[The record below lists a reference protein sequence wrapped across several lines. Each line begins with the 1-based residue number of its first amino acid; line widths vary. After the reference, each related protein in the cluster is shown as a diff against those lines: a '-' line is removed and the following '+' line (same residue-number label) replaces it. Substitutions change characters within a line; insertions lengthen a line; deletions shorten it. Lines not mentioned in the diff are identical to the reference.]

1 MSGRFKSEKAPG
13 RARTT
18 RRQIVR
24 ECFLFIFSGRA
35 VPFLSAWIDSIRV
48 FDIWLQSGRSS
59 VSGEGASKPQRDF
72 PRVTAPRREA
82 SKFCDHSS
90 ATGVV
95 CASSSRP
102 QSVCFRFV
110 FATSSWPS
118 KGGPLTA
125 PTGVFA
131 SLRARTSASATGEA
145 NEEVVRVSSTTK
157 QESGGG
163 DPTVLST

>member
-1 MSGRFKSEKAPG
+1 MCLAPG
-13 RARTT
+13 
-18 RRQIVR
+18 
-24 ECFLFIFSGRA
+24 SRA
-35 VPFLSAWIDSIRV
+35 VE
-48 FDIWLQSGRSS
+48 SS

-95 CASSSRP
+95 CASSLF
-102 QSVCFRFV
+102 FRFV

-118 KGGPLTA
+118 KGGPSIA

-131 SLRARTSASATGEA
+131 SSRARTSASATGEE
-145 NEEVVRVSSTTK
+145 NEGVVRVSLTTK

-163 DPTVLST
+163 DPTVLSA